1 MSKFLGPIHYWLY
14 TKIQVQEVILE
25 GVLKLAENK
34 GYNSTLLKEQGEEK
48 FGEAV
53 TSELSEVIDETN
65 IHGWLQG
72 RISSVESRLALTI
85 TTLLKENVATLEE
98 ISNVF
103 ENNAVETA
111 KKVESKPTNVNEVF
125 SLIYNN
131 LLSGMP
137 CDRVNEVVEADQ
149 DSITWVKSI
158 DIHGKYWEAVG
169 GDVEN
174 FHECIKNWID
184 YYVNALDAGF
194 NHLVIDGKDVIE
206 RL

>member
-14 TKIQVQEVILE
+14 TKIQVQEEILK
-25 GVLKLAENK
+25 GVLELSESKNYNTAELKKL
-34 GYNSTLLKEQGEEK
+34 GEEK

-65 IHGWLQG
+65 IHGWLQS
-72 RISSVESRLALTI
+72 RISSVESRLALTM

-98 ISNVF
+98 ISQVF
-103 ENNAVETA
+103 EKNAIETA
-111 KKVESKPTNVNEVF
+111 KKVDKKPTNTNEVF

-149 DSITWVKSI
+149 DSLTWVI
-158 DIHGKYWEAVG
+158 TVDIHSKYWEAVG

-174 FHECIKNWID
+174 FNKCIRNWID
-184 YYVNALDAGF
+184 YYVNALEAGF
-194 NHLVIDGKDVIE
+194 NHVVIDDKDVIE

>member
-14 TKIQVQEVILE
+14 TKIQVQEEILE
-25 GVLKLAENK
+25 GVLNLAETK
-34 GYNSTLLKEQGEEK
+34 GYNSSELKKECEEK

-72 RISSVESRLALTI
+72 RITSVESRLALTM
-85 TTLLKENVATLEE
+85 TRLLKENIVTLEE
-98 ISNVF
+98 IITVF

-137 CDRVNEVVEADQ
+137 CDRVNEVVDADQ
-149 DSITWVKSI
+149 DSITWVKSV
-158 DIHGKYWEAVG
+158 DIHGKYWVAVG

-174 FHECIKNWID
+174 FHKCIKSWID
-184 YYVNALDAGF
+184 YFVNSLDAGF
-194 NHLVIDGKDVIE
+194 NHLVINGKDIIE
-206 RL
+206 RI